1 MKQKIKNSKIM
12 IKKLVSMLLI
22 FMSINT
28 FAQIERIEPSSW
40 WVGMK
45 YNEPMLLI
53 YGNDISSLQPAI
65 QYPGVKIIK
74 IETVENKNYLF
85 VTLHIDD
92 NAKAG
97 IVKINFSIN
106 NKLVYTRDFP
116 IENRVKNSANR
127 QGFSQ
132 KDAICLIFP
141 DRFANGDTTND
152 IVAGMTETTID
163 RNGENSRHGGDIQGI
178 INHLDYLQSLGYT
191 QIWNTPLT
199 ENDEPTYSYHGYAA
213 TDFYK
218 IDPRFGSNE
227 LYKKL
232 VSEAKKR
239 GIGLIWDMVL
249 NHCGTNYYFI
259 KDMPEKNWVN
269 FPDTKI
275 RTNHL
280 KTTNVDIHA
289 ANIDREV
296 YEGGWFDNQMADIN
310 QRNEKVAKY
319 LIENTIWW
327 VEYAGLSGVR
337 VDTYSYSDKNF
348 LALWTKTVLNEYPN
362 MNIVGEENTSDIGLT
377 SYWQI
382 DKMNNDHYKCYLPS
396 LMDVSL
402 AHSVVKSLNESSTNP
417 NSWYEVYNSVAQD
430 YQFPHPYNQMIF
442 PDNHD
447 MDRFYSRIGN
457 NLALW
462 KIGMA
467 LYMTMRGYPQFFYGT
482 EVLMT
487 NEKAGNDGQRRS
499 DFYGGWTN
507 DAKNAFT
514 GQRLTQDELEAQR
527 YFSKLLNWRK
537 NAPVMAD
544 GEMIHYAPQN
554 NIYVYFR
561 YNNNQKIM
569 VILNNNQTDQVLNTE
584 RFVKDLKNKSVG
596 IDVVS
601 GEKYILTSS
610 ITIPKQTPLILELK

>member
-1 MKQKIKNSKIM
+1 
-12 IKKLVSMLLI
+12 
-22 FMSINT
+22 
-28 FAQIERIEPSSW
+28 
-40 WVGMK
+40 
-45 YNEPMLLI
+45 
-53 YGNDISSLQPAI
+53 
-65 QYPGVKIIK
+65 
-74 IETVENKNYLF
+74 
-85 VTLHIDD
+85 
-92 NAKAG
+92 
-97 IVKINFSIN
+97 
-106 NKLVYTRDFP
+106 
-116 IENRVKNSANR
+116 
-127 QGFSQ
+127 
-132 KDAICLIFP
+132 
-141 DRFANGDTTND
+141 
-152 IVAGMTETTID
+152 
-163 RNGENSRHGGDIQGI
+163 
-178 INHLDYLQSLGYT
+178 
-191 QIWNTPLT
+191 
-199 ENDEPTYSYHGYAA
+199 
-213 TDFYK
+213 
-218 IDPRFGSNE
+218 
-227 LYKKL
+227 
-232 VSEAKKR
+232 
-239 GIGLIWDMVL
+239 
-249 NHCGTNYYFI
+249 
-259 KDMPEKNWVN
+259 
-269 FPDTKI
+269 
-275 RTNHL
+275 
-280 KTTNVDIHA
+280 
-289 ANIDREV
+289 
-296 YEGGWFDNQMADIN
+296 
-310 QRNEKVAKY
+310 
-319 LIENTIWW
+319 
-327 VEYAGLSGVR
+327 
-337 VDTYSYSDKNF
+337 
-348 LALWTKTVLNEYPN
+348 

>member
-1 MKQKIKNSKIM
+1 M
-12 IKKLVSMLLI
+12 IKKLFFVML
-22 FMSINT
+22 FFVSINT
-28 FAQIERIEPSSW
+28 FAQIERIDPSSW
-40 WVGMK
+40 WIGMK

-53 YGNDISSLQPAI
+53 YGNNISSLQPSV

-74 IETVENKNYLF
+74 TETVENKNYLF
-85 VTLHIDD
+85 VTLHIEN

-97 IVKINFSIN
+97 IIKINL
-106 NKLVYTRDFP
+106 NKKNRLVYTYNFP
-116 IENRVKNSANR
+116 IENRVNNSAGR

-152 IVAGMTETTID
+152 IVSGMAETYVD
-163 RNGENSRHGGDIQGI
+163 RNGEDARHGGDIQGI
-178 INHLDYLQSLGYT
+178 INHLDYIQSLGFT

-199 ENDEPTYSYHGYAA
+199 ENDQPTYSYHGYAA
-213 TDFYK
+213 TDFYN

-227 LYKKL
+227 LFKKM

-239 GIGLIWDMVL
+239 DIGMIWDMVL

-259 KDMPEKNWVN
+259 KDMPEKSWVN
-269 FPDTKI
+269 FPDTKTH
-275 RTNHL
+275 TNHL
-280 KTTNVDIHA
+280 KTTYADIHA
-289 ANIDREV
+289 ANIDRDI
-296 YEGGWFDNQMADIN
+296 YEGGWFDKQMADLN

-327 VEYAGLSGVR
+327 IEYAGLSGVR

-348 LALWTKTVLNEYPN
+348 LALWTKTILNEYPN

-382 DKMNNDHYKCYLPS
+382 DKMNNDNYKCYLPS

-402 AHSVVKSLNESSTNP
+402 AHSVVKSLNESSTNT

-457 NLALW
+457 NLPLW

-467 LYMTMRGYPQFFYGT
+467 LFMTMRGYPQFFYGT

-487 NEKAGNDGQRRS
+487 NEKAGSDGQRRS
-499 DFYGGWTN
+499 DFYGGWTSDSK
-507 DAKNAFT
+507 DAFDEQ
-514 GQRLTQDELEAQR
+514 GLTQDELEAQR

-537 NAPVMAD
+537 NTPVMAD
-544 GEMIHYAPQN
+544 GKMTHYAPQN
-554 NIYVYFR
+554 NVYVYFR
-561 YNNNQKIM
+561 YDNQQTVMI
-569 VILNNNQTDQVLNTE
+569 ILNSSQNDQTIGTVLFAQNI
-584 RFVKDLKNKSVG
+584 KDKKIGTDIITDKKIQLN
-596 IDVVS
+596 D
-601 GEKYILTSS
+601 S
-610 ITIPKQTPLILELK
+610 ISIPKQTAMILMLE

>member
-1 MKQKIKNSKIM
+1 M
-12 IKKLVSMLLI
+12 IKKLVFLLLI

-74 IETVENKNYLF
+74 TETVENKNYLF

-97 IVKINFSIN
+97 IVKINFSKN
-106 NKLVYTRDFP
+106 KKLVYTRDFP
-116 IENRVKNSANR
+116 IENRVKNSAGR

-141 DRFANGDTTND
+141 DRFVNADATND
-152 IVAGMTETTID
+152 IIAGMTETTID

-178 INHLDYLQSLGYT
+178 INRLDYIQSLGYT

-259 KDMPEKNWVN
+259 KDMPEKNWIN

-280 KTTNVDIHA
+280 KTTYADIHA

-310 QRNEKVAKY
+310 QRNQKVAKY
-319 LIENTIWW
+319 LIQNTIWW

-499 DFYGGWTN
+499 DFYGGWAN
-507 DAKNAFT
+507 DTKNAFT
-514 GQRLTQDELEAQR
+514 GKGMTDQELEAQK
-527 YFSKLLNWRK
+527 FFAKILNWRK
-537 NAPVMAD
+537 NCSVFENGKMT
-544 GEMIHYAPQN
+544 HYAPQN

-569 VILNNNQTDQVLNTE
+569 VILNNNETDQVLNTE

-596 IDVVS
+596 IDVIS
-601 GEKYILTSS
+601 GEKYNLTSS
-610 ITIPKQTPLILELK
+610 ITIPKQTSLILELK